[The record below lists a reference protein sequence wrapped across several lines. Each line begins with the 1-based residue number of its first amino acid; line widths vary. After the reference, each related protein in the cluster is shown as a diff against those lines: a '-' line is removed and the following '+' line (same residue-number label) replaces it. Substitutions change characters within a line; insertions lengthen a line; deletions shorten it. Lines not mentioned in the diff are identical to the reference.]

1 MHIRRA
7 AVAVLLVLAAATASC
22 SSDSTNDKPGKPT
35 ATPSATSTPSVDKAA
50 ARKACVDAWAAL
62 LKEDENVSAEDEP
75 AVCDSAPSG
84 QKAEM
89 YAEAL
94 RERNKANRDRLDACL
109 QDPTCTEMPIP

>member
-7 AVAVLLVLAAATASC
+7 AVAVLLALAAATASC
-22 SSDSTNDKPGKPT
+22 SSDSTSDKPT
-35 ATPSATSTPSVDKAA
+35 ATPSATSAPTVDKAA
-50 ARKACVDAWAAL
+50 AREACVDAWAAL
-62 LKEDENVSAEDEP
+62 LKKDENVGAEDEP

-109 QDPTCTEMPIP
+109 DDPTCTEMPIP